1 LNLNS
6 SNDQHNFWL
15 GSFGD
20 EYIQRTG
27 SLEKLNSIYFNLTGT
42 SLSKIFENFFSD
54 FDKDMTILELGCNV
68 GIKLEILKNM
78 GFSNLTGLEM
88 NPKALDIAKK
98 NNPEINFINS
108 SIEDFDPNGKTFD
121 LVFTYGVLIHQ
132 HPSNIESIISKIIQL
147 SKKFI
152 FGYEYF
158 SENLS
163 EIKYRDHPGVMW
175 KQNYSNLFEK
185 SNSNLT
191 ILKEEKI
198 PYKEKG
204 LFDQAYLFEK

>member
-1 LNLNS
+1 MNLNS

-132 HPSNIESIISKIIQL
+132 HPSNLESIISK
-147 SKKFI
+147 S
-152 FGYEYF
+152 
-158 SENLS
+158 
-163 EIKYRDHPGVMW
+163 
-175 KQNYSNLFEK
+175 
-185 SNSNLT
+185 
-191 ILKEEKI
+191 
-198 PYKEKG
+198 
-204 LFDQAYLFEK
+204 